1 MYDFRL
7 DYIKEL
13 QQENAS
19 LRKKLK
25 IANEETV
32 KAQEIAKE
40 VTRLYFKSVAGDL
53 GIRDMNEWF
62 KNFHK

>member
-40 VTRLYFKSVAGDL
+40 VT
-53 GIRDMNEWF
+53 
-62 KNFHK
+62 